1 MQAGNGKRGMGR
13 HGGRLAG
20 GLMMLAAFVVASL
33 AVRDVAAKEVVH
45 LSPAVRELPADRVS
59 PVPRRE
65 VAPFLNLYR
74 IVDDPAVLERAR
86 YVVAGEEGQ
95 QLMAAGDT
103 AYVRTPEGA
112 TARSGARLA
121 IYRPGETYRS
131 PDSGEPLG
139 IELRRVGDA
148 RWVRREG
155 ELDVFAIREARQEIR
170 PGDRL
175 LPYRAGPVALH
186 FTPRLPSSSVA
197 GHILGVPEGVHAI
210 GRHTLVALDL
220 GRSDDVT
227 PGTLLALQAAP
238 ARVSD
243 PLDDATRR
251 LTSAPAGLAMVVESF
266 ARVSYALVTE
276 ASRPLE
282 VGDVV
287 STPGREA
294 LTSWQRR

>member
-20 GLMMLAAFVVASL
+20 GLMMIGALVVASL

-112 TARSGARLA
+112 TGECL
-121 IYRPGETYRS
+121 RPR
-131 PDSGEPLG
+131 
-139 IELRRVGDA
+139 
-148 RWVRREG
+148 
-155 ELDVFAIREARQEIR
+155 
-170 PGDRL
+170 
-175 LPYRAGPVALH
+175 
-186 FTPRLPSSSVA
+186 
-197 GHILGVPEGVHAI
+197 
-210 GRHTLVALDL
+210 
-220 GRSDDVT
+220 
-227 PGTLLALQAAP
+227 
-238 ARVSD
+238 
-243 PLDDATRR
+243 TR
-251 LTSAPAGLAMVVESF
+251 
-266 ARVSYALVTE
+266 
-276 ASRPLE
+276 
-282 VGDVV
+282 
-287 STPGREA
+287 
-294 LTSWQRR
+294 